1 MRPPS
6 SAARPARRA
15 ARAVLA
21 AALAAAVAALA
32 AACADDPSS
41 PASAAAAPA
50 AVTPYPWAHQPDGA
64 PTIADVAPEASLE
77 FPPGTRYG
85 EALTELFVA
94 VRDGG
99 LPAEAVVRDPLP
111 PEVVY
116 AAETGDRGLV
126 LSLTAPWGWASDT
139 RAIRAPSVAMPGD
152 LTREE
157 ALAVARA
164 VREPG
169 TDLPEGVRVDVPRL
183 PACQVQPA
191 EGERPPCP

>member
-1 MRPPS
+1 MRAPV
-6 SAARPARRA
+6 AARPARRA

-21 AALAAAVAALA
+21 IALAVAVAALA
-32 AACADDPSS
+32 TACADDPSS
-41 PASAAAAPA
+41 PAPAAASSS
-50 AVTPYPWAHQPDGA
+50 AVIPPYPWAHQPDGA

-85 EALTELFVA
+85 EALTAVFVA

-111 PEVVY
+111 SEVAY
-116 AAETGDRGLV
+116 AEEAGGHGLV

-139 RAIRAPSVAMPGD
+139 GAIRAPSVAIPGD

-157 ALAVARA
+157 AAAVARA